1 MGNPYRPRRGQRPG
15 RARDAAADDLFERA
29 LLGEV
34 ADEDATSSTD
44 PRRRFDAR
52 SDRKTLQLC
61 RQVQRALSL
70 SLAGDGGDELLQSL
84 YVQSVQPLGSAGQL
98 AVAVVLPPEA
108 GANAGYVLAR
118 LAAHTP
124 RLRAAV
130 AREITRKRVPNLSF
144 IVLPPDE
151 PKGGNHVD

>member
-1 MGNPYRPRRGQRPG
+1 VGNPYRPRRGQRPG

-29 LLGEV
+29 LLGEA
-34 ADEDATSSTD
+34 ADAGATSSVD
-44 PRRRFDAR
+44 SRRRFDAR

-70 SLAGDGGDELLQSL
+70 SLAGDGGDELLQGL

-98 AVAVVLPPEA
+98 AVAVVLPPET
-108 GANAGYVLAR
+108 GANAGDVLAR

-151 PKGGNHVD
+151 PEGHNHVD